1 MKGLLN
7 ATHQEAIRSRQ
18 LMKEVS
24 PFRQIWVNEAIC
36 PMSETMLAVGD
47 VCTKVT
53 LLVFYNEQVGY
64 GTGRLTS
71 TFCLCKSFS
80 SILDGQKMCL

>member
-7 ATHQEAIRSRQ
+7 ATLQEAIRSRQ

-24 PFRQIWVNEAIC
+24 PFCRIWVNETIC
-36 PMSETMLAVGD
+36 PKSETMLGVGD

-53 LLVFYNEQVGY
+53 LLGF
-64 GTGRLTS
+64 
-71 TFCLCKSFS
+71 
-80 SILDGQKMCL
+80 

>member
-7 ATHQEAIRSRQ
+7 ATLQEAIRSRQ

-24 PFRQIWVNEAIC
+24 PFHRIWVNETIY

-47 VCTKVT
+47 MCTKVT
-53 LLVFYNEQVGY
+53 LLGF
-64 GTGRLTS
+64 
-71 TFCLCKSFS
+71 
-80 SILDGQKMCL
+80 